1 MKRKI
6 KKILLITLLLFVLLI
21 AVVAVLTFTQSK
33 YSPIRVSYPS
43 ERMIKRSA
51 EYTDVIKPLTADR
64 FRKMLES
71 DTSHYKI
78 VVITSPYCYG
88 CKLDMRDLY
97 LPMYRNLDTSECK
110 MYFIMDDCGSIVWEH
125 DYFVNH
131 GIAEGYFFRDD
142 DPMFR
147 ENKFSWSFKIVE
159 GNFSRLFNI
168 INYATQPRR
177 AFNDSEGVP
186 YTLIINK
193 EGKVKQ
199 MLKVYSDSVSIV
211 TPYGLRVLEQ
221 EDNMSIQDLDFDK
234 LDTVY
239 ANCEFPEELFEFLPK
254 DTVFF
259 RTYKPVP
266 PKKHFC
272 TPDGKCY

>member
-1 MKRKI
+1 
-6 KKILLITLLLFVLLI
+6 
-21 AVVAVLTFTQSK
+21 
-33 YSPIRVSYPS
+33 
-43 ERMIKRSA
+43 
-51 EYTDVIKPLTADR
+51 
-64 FRKMLES
+64 
-71 DTSHYKI
+71 
-78 VVITSPYCYG
+78 
-88 CKLDMRDLY
+88 
-97 LPMYRNLDTSECK
+97 
-110 MYFIMDDCGSIVWEH
+110 
-125 DYFVNH
+125 
-131 GIAEGYFFRDD
+131 
-142 DPMFR
+142 
-147 ENKFSWSFKIVE
+147 
-159 GNFSRLFNI
+159 
-168 INYATQPRR
+168 
-177 AFNDSEGVP
+177 
-186 YTLIINK
+186 
-193 EGKVKQ
+193 

>member
-6 KKILLITLLLFVLLI
+6 KKILLILLLLVVLLL

-33 YSPIRVSYPS
+33 YSPIQLSCAT

-51 EYTDVIKPLTADR
+51 EYTDVITPLTADR
-64 FRKMLES
+64 FRKMIEG

-78 VVITSPYCYG
+78 VVITSPYCGG
-88 CKLDMRDLY
+88 CVLGMRDVY
-97 LPMYRNLDTSECK
+97 LPMYKNLDTSECK
-110 MYFIMDDCGSIVWEH
+110 MYFIMDDCGAIVWEY
-125 DYFVNH
+125 DYFQEL
-131 GIAEGYFFRDD
+131 GIEEGYFFRDD

-147 ENKFSWSFKIVE
+147 ESKYSWSFKIVE

-211 TPYGLRVLEQ
+211 TPYGLSVLEQ

-239 ANCEFPEELFEFLPK
+239 ANYEFPEELFEFLPK

-259 RTYKPVP
+259 RTYKPAP